1 MSYRQNVSE
10 VFNLGF
16 DRERLVPEI
25 SETSGK
31 LLCWSVVLMIVG
43 FGPVVQHRHDVGVV
57 VLVVVVERVEEDTQ
71 TIPSVGA
78 SKNRPLESL
87 SWREPESQ
95 AVRSNSA
102 SASNAEL
109 DLHFPPVKGAAIQ
122 NEQWIKSLIY
132 TIVY

>member
-1 MSYRQNVSE
+1 
-10 VFNLGF
+10 
-16 DRERLVPEI
+16 
-25 SETSGK
+25 
-31 LLCWSVVLMIVG
+31 MIIG

-71 TIPSVGA
+71 TVPSVGA
-78 SKNRPLESL
+78 SKNRPLEAL
-87 SWREPESQ
+87 SRREPESQ

-122 NEQWIKSLIY
+122 NEQ
-132 TIVY
+132 